1 MGWNG
6 LRADSHMSTVV
17 SSGLELLENMHAALT
32 YKRACLDLV
41 SNAKESEA
49 LESMHKTE
57 EVAYTSVLPVGL
69 RHVDGVFDQLLR
81 GELPPGLVE
90 RVVLLNTP
98 HHEPNIVCYSYTNID
113 STIQTVKMLS
123 QAAFNLS

>member
-49 LESMHKTE
+49 LETPQACSQYK
-57 EVAYTSVLPVGL
+57 
-69 RHVDGVFDQLLR
+69 QNR
-81 GELPPGLVE
+81 GGCVY
-90 RVVLLNTP
+90 
-98 HHEPNIVCYSYTNID
+98 IG
-113 STIQTVKMLS
+113 
-123 QAAFNLS
+123 AASGAPTC